1 MESFLKITA
10 TSSVLYKKHENQ
22 KIWITADE
30 GKLCELVRPRLYQV
44 YDISQTLN
52 FLVKFLLDW
61 KQFPTFFMNIEY
73 VTKNEWEIVQIR
85 FQARWVISNYI
96 YISQKSELPRIPLY
110 IINIFIIQLEMAFI
124 QYTTF
129 VALKLLMKQLRWNT
143 KLFSSKKLTK
153 ISIYIYSWV

>member
-96 YISQKSELPRIPLY
+96 YISQKSGLPRIPLY
-110 IINIFIIQLEMAFI
+110 VI
-124 QYTTF
+124 
-129 VALKLLMKQLRWNT
+129 
-143 KLFSSKKLTK
+143 
-153 ISIYIYSWV
+153 